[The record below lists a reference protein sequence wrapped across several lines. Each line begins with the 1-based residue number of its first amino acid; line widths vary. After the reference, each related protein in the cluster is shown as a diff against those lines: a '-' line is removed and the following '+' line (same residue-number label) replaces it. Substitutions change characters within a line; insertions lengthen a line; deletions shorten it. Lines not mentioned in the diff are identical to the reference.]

1 MVVVGYSAHRGL
13 EEEWEEGEGSDGR
26 RELFAQEFTIGFVA
40 KRIVRSGIHNRPCC
54 KEN

>member
-26 RELFAQEFTIGFVA
+26 RESFAQEFTTGVVA
-40 KRIVRSGIHNRPCC
+40 KRVVRLGIHNRPCC